1 MIIQL
6 SIEIERSAEE
16 CWAVFGGKYAEIS
29 VWKAGMKSSEA
40 EGEPFGD
47 APYGSRKLKAS
58 GLTFSE
64 KLVHFSN
71 AERAFTYEVVGLPFV
86 ISSARNEWHFSGENG
101 KATLHM
107 KLNLQILNGFGWL
120 LGGLLK
126 KNMTKEMGKLL
137 EEFKF
142 YMENGKPHPRKQREL
157 RKGVQHAL

>member
-1 MIIQL
+1 MIVQL
-6 SIEIERSAEE
+6 KQEINRSAEE
-16 CWAVFGGKYAEIS
+16 CWKIFGGNYADIS
-29 VWKAGMKSSEA
+29 KWKSGMKSSEA

-71 AERAFTYEVVGLPFV
+71 TERAFTYEVIGLPFV
-86 ISSARNEWHFSGENG
+86 ISSARNEWRFTETDG

-107 KLNLQILNGFGWL
+107 KLNLQVLSGFGWI
-120 LGGLLK
+120 LGDLLK

-137 EEFKF
+137 DEFKY
-142 YMENGKPHPRKQREL
+142 YMENGEVHPRKQREKTKL
-157 RKGVQHAL
+157 